1 MRKSQ
6 IFIVDD
12 HPIFRKGLLQLINEE
27 TDMEVCG
34 EAEDVF
40 TAAKKIRQLNPELV
54 IADITLKDTS
64 GLELIKFINDNNLNI
79 PVLVLSMHDEKIFAE
94 RALKSGAKGYIMKQE
109 MSENVTAAI
118 RHVLAGKIF
127 VSDAINER
135 ILSSLTGRSVEPV
148 SMEIEKDPST
158 ILTDRELEIFRMM
171 GKGYRRNEIGKAL
184 NLNVNTIGTYRERM
198 KEKLNLSSSNEL
210 MTRAILWVQ
219 KIEEQEFIDKN
230 EDKDKDK

>member
-6 IFIVDD
+6 IFIVED
-12 HPIFRKGLLQLINEE
+12 HPIFRKGLIQLINEE
-27 TDMEVCG
+27 QDMEVCG

-40 TAAKKIRQLNPELV
+40 SATKKIRQLNPELV
-54 IADITLKDTS
+54 VADITLKDTS

-94 RALKSGAKGYIMKQE
+94 RALKSGARGYIMKQE
-109 MSENVTAAI
+109 MSGNVTAAI
-118 RHVLAGKIF
+118 RHVLAGKIY
-127 VSDAINER
+127 VSDAINDR
-135 ILSSLTGRSVEPV
+135 ILSSLTGRAAEGASL
-148 SMEIEKDPST
+148 EIEKDPSV

-184 NLNVNTIGTYRERM
+184 NLNVNTIGTYRERI

-210 MTRAILWVQ
+210 MARAILWVQ
-219 KIEEQEFIDKN
+219 KVEEQEVTDKN
-230 EDKDKDK
+230 TEIK

>member
-1 MRKSQ
+1 MKRSQ
-6 IFIVDD
+6 ILIVDD

-40 TAAKKIRQLNPELV
+40 TATKKIRQLNPDLV

-94 RALKSGAKGYIMKQE
+94 RALKTGARGYIMKQE
-109 MSENVTAAI
+109 MSGSVTAAI
-118 RHVLAGKIF
+118 RHVLAGKIY
-127 VSDAINER
+127 VSDAVNDR
-135 ILSSLTGRSVEPV
+135 ILSALTGRGGKADPI
-148 SMEIEKDPST
+148 EIEKDPSAV
-158 ILTDRELEIFRMM
+158 LTDRELEIFRMM
-171 GKGYRRNEIGKAL
+171 GKGYRRNEISKAL
-184 NLNVNTIGTYRERM
+184 NLNVNTVGTYRERI

-210 MTRAILWVQ
+210 MARAILWVR
-219 KIEEQEFIDKN
+219 KIEEEEIIDT
-230 EDKDKDK
+230 DKEK

>member
-1 MRKSQ
+1 MRKTQ

-12 HPIFRKGLLQLINEE
+12 HPIFRKGLVQLVNEE
-27 TDMEVCG
+27 EDMEVCG

-40 TAAKKIRQLNPELV
+40 TATKKIRQAMPDLV

-64 GLELIKFINDNNLNI
+64 GLELVKFINDNNLNI

-109 MSENVTAAI
+109 MSGNVTSAI
-118 RHVLAGKIF
+118 RHVLAGKIY
-127 VSDAINER
+127 VSDEINDR
-135 ILSSLTGRSVEPV
+135 ILSSMMGRSVDGAPP
-148 SMEIEKDPST
+148 EIEKDPSSV
-158 ILTDRELEIFRMM
+158 LTDRELEIFRMM

-184 NLNVNTIGTYRERM
+184 NLNVNTIGTYRERI

-210 MTRAILWVQ
+210 MARAILWVQ
-219 KIEEQEFIDKN
+219 KVEEQEIK
-230 EDKDKDK
+230 